1 MGHSLCV
8 GKHKWPA
15 SLLID
20 VQIVHCATDCAIAI
34 VGFASEGQ
42 APLWKIALAPLLAGL
57 LLISRALCNQP
68 PAALVDWA
76 GLLVNLR
83 GMSNRDGMAQSAG
96 KPTTPP

>member
-1 MGHSLCV
+1 MLVTFVEWVTALCV

-42 APLWKIALAPLLAGL
+42 APLWKIALAPLLWRGFFVAGFPL
-57 LLISRALCNQP
+57 AACN
-68 PAALVDWA
+68 
-76 GLLVNLR
+76 R
-83 GMSNRDGMAQSAG
+83 
-96 KPTTPP
+96 